1 MANESVSKLLR
12 VKQGKTTINFE
23 RIELGLVVEYYGQ
36 RTQRPIRFTLK
47 EPAVDALKELLGSTT
62 KTRELPPREGTG
74 DFQMEEVPAQARTVP
89 PEGLQGRQTEE
100 GLVRSADGIEAGME

>member
-23 RIELGLVVEYYGQ
+23 RIELGLVVEYFTQ
-36 RTQRPIRFTLK
+36 RTQRPVRFTLK
-47 EPAVDALKELLGSTT
+47 EPAVDALKELLGSYAL
-62 KTRELPPREGTG
+62 TRETEPSSSA
-74 DFQMEEVPAQARTVP
+74 FQMEEVPAQARTVP

-100 GLVRSADGIEAGME
+100 GLVRSEDGIEAGME